1 MQTPTQ
7 KQITE
12 WKETHGDVY
21 ELPIDDKVCYLKS
34 PSMADWK
41 RAFTAMQN
49 GGDIAFSEAMLA
61 ACWLGGDNEIKTDDA
76 YFLPASKEIRNL
88 FNYDDAELSK
98 VNDNCTLIMIGG
110 NSAVVRPIT
119 RQDIRNAER
128 KNPSSKP
135 LVTQELLFDMICVSK
150 DEAFEDRNNVNIRFP
165 LYQAIEGLK
174 TQKDSA
180 LKKL

>member
-1 MQTPTQ
+1 MLNPTQ

-12 WKETHGDVY
+12 WKEIHGEVY
-21 ELPIDDKVCYLKS
+21 ELPIDDKKCFLKS

-41 RAFTAMQN
+41 RAFSAMQN

-76 YFLPASKEIRNL
+76 YFLPASKEIKGL

-98 VNDNCTLIMIGG
+98 VEDNNTQITISGC
-110 NSAVVRPIT
+110 SAVVRPIT
-119 RQDIRNAER
+119 RMDIRNAER
-128 KNPSSKP
+128 KNASAKP
-135 LVTQELLFDMICVSK
+135 LVTQELLFDMICISK
-150 DEAFEDRNNVNIRFP
+150 DAAFEDRNNVNIRFP

-174 TQKDSA
+174 TQKDAA